1 LTHYWQLS
9 SSIHA
14 YDIKLCH
21 FQDAVQDFSSKHL
34 RSSDVPTPLEVH
46 PSSACF
52 EKCFH
57 AESVS
62 DQQIWDIVARWQGL
76 RPLQHLYLNPAI
88 HSEYTASLCVAGDD
102 NPQETE
108 VLNILGLARDG
119 KETRHTNSELSTT
132 RKFSTAE
139 TGRFYRALTGYWL
152 ASKSRKLA
160 EQCRYALQSTQN
172 KIYRMV
178 DSMWEQRTDL
188 QESLD
193 ILEIFDFVYVFL
205 CQHIDGVDVGSF
217 TDWVDNDWHND
228 WRARE
233 SSSGM
238 RSFFIMNIW
247 LTLDP
252 PDVIELLSFTSLWR
266 EQVGTRA
273 ETWSQETRRDYLR
286 LRGFYTNPTYNVE
299 FRDVG
304 ESPDLWYS
312 TSMLE
317 DACAL
322 QLQKLTANGLTKA
335 AAAWEKYRTTLWQKE
350 ARGRFGQMQSATLL
364 EFIKPGTI

>member
-14 YDIKLCH
+14 YDIKLCY

-34 RSSDVPTPLEVH
+34 RSSHVPTPLELR

-88 HSEYTASLCVAGDD
+88 RSEYTGSLCVTGSD
-102 NPQETE
+102 NPPETG

-119 KETRHTNSELSTT
+119 KETRHTNNEISTT
-132 RKFSTAE
+132 RAFSSAE
-139 TGRFYRALTGYWL
+139 TVRFYRALTGYWL
-152 ASKSRKLA
+152 ANESRKLA
-160 EQCRYALQSTQN
+160 EQCRYTLQSTQN
-172 KIYRMV
+172 KIYCMV

-193 ILEIFDFVYVFL
+193 ILEVFDFIYMFL

-217 TDWVDNDWHND
+217 TDWVDNDWNID
-228 WRARE
+228 WRAPE
-233 SSSGM
+233 SPYNM
-238 RSFFIMNIW
+238 RSYFIKKFW
-247 LTLDP
+247 SALDP
-252 PDVIELLSFTSLWR
+252 PDVIELLSFTSLWS

-273 ETWSQETRRDYLR
+273 EIWSQETRRDYLR
-286 LRGFYTNPTYNVE
+286 LRGFYPSSTYNVE
-299 FRDVG
+299 FCDTG
-304 ESPDLWYS
+304 EIPCDWYS
-312 TSMLE
+312 TPELE
-317 DACAL
+317 IACAL
-322 QLQKLTANGLTKA
+322 QLQKLTANGPTKVA
-335 AAAWEKYRTTLWQKE
+335 IAWEKYRTTLWQKE
-350 ARGRFGQMQSATLL
+350 AHGRFGQIQSATLL
-364 EFIKPGTI
+364 EFIKSGTI